1 MDEYN
6 DTTEQY
12 RTLQHFSVARRNL
25 EQKQHQK
32 EIRDEYNKQQV
43 NSKQHEYIKNVNI
56 SNSPSM
62 VEALKQV
69 RTGANKDVST
79 DESLM
84 RFTGARMYIK

>member
-6 DTTEQY
+6 DTPEQY
-12 RTLQHFSVARRNL
+12 RTLQHFAVTRRNL

-43 NSKQHEYIKNVNI
+43 NSNQNDFNKNINI

-69 RTGANKDVST
+69 RNGANKDVST

-84 RFTGARMYIK
+84 RFTGARMYMK

>member
-1 MDEYN
+1 MDQYN
-6 DTTEQY
+6 DTPEQY
-12 RTLQHFSVARRNL
+12 RSLQHFDVTRRNL

-32 EIRDEYNKQQV
+32 AIRDEYNNQQV
-43 NSKQHEYIKNVNI
+43 NSNQSDFNKNINI